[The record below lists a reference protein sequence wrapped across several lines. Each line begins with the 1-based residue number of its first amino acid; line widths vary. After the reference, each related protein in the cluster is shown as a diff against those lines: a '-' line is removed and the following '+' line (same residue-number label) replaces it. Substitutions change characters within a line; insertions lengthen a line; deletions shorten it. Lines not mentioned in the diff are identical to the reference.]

1 MNASALVVLGGV
13 FLLGLAAEALGRHT
27 RLPRVSLLLFLGIA
41 IGPQGLRLIP
51 PDWIDQFELV
61 AALALT
67 MVGFLLG
74 GKLAGLTRSRAAGL
88 ALRHSLLITLVSFV
102 VVALGLYSLGFSP
115 LLACLL
121 GSVALATDP
130 AAALDVSREQPS
142 SSHFGR
148 MLLGIVALDDAW
160 GLMVFALVLT
170 VLSGVYLPGGEV
182 APLAHAFRDLGGSL
196 LLGLALGLP
205 LSVLTGRVR
214 KGEATTVEAIAVVL
228 ICCGLSLQLEV
239 SFILTAMVM
248 GFVVARLA
256 KHHQRSFHEIEHLE
270 WPVLL
275 LFFILVG
282 ASFELNG
289 LAELGGLGLA
299 YLLLRVLGRWLGG
312 LLCLGDPALGASG
325 RRWLGISLLPQ
336 AGVAIGVAL
345 LAVQRFPELRTSL
358 LPVVMS
364 AVVVFELFGPLLTRW
379 GLQRANARPD

>member
-1 MNASALVVLGGV
+1 
-13 FLLGLAAEALGRHT
+13 
-27 RLPRVSLLLFLGIA
+27 
-41 IGPQGLRLIP
+41 
-51 PDWIDQFELV
+51 
-61 AALALT
+61 
-67 MVGFLLG
+67 
-74 GKLAGLTRSRAAGL
+74 
-88 ALRHSLLITLVSFV
+88 
-102 VVALGLYSLGFSP
+102 
-115 LLACLL
+115 
-121 GSVALATDP
+121 
-130 AAALDVSREQPS
+130 
-142 SSHFGR
+142 
-148 MLLGIVALDDAW
+148 
-160 GLMVFALVLT
+160 MVFALVLT
-170 VLSGVYLPGGEV
+170 VLSAVYVPAGEV
-182 APLAHAFRDLGGSL
+182 APLAHAMRDLAGSL
-196 LLGLALGLP
+196 LLGLVLGLP

-228 ICCGLSLQLEV
+228 LCCGLSLQLEV

-256 KHHQRSFHEIEHLE
+256 KHHRRPFHEIEHLE

-299 YLLLRVLGRWLGG
+299 YLLLRVLGRWFGG
-312 LLCLGDPALGASG
+312 LLCLGDPALGPAG

-345 LAVQRFPELRTSL
+345 LAVQRFPELRTTL

-379 GLQRANARPD
+379 GLQRANARSD